1 LGRPEDGWPNA
12 LPPIGV
18 KQPLLESSPSE
29 KQGPEA
35 EHLRLEFERLRL
47 DRQRLAIETRLKR
60 QEFRQSGGKAFKDW
74 LANPFIL
81 AILTG
86 FATRMTS
93 IITSSNTARDNR
105 AADESRA
112 HLAVQTADEN
122 RKSDD
127 RRAKQALESELVKKF
142 VEAPTKEATRAN
154 LTFLVE
160 TNLIPDYAE
169 GIRSYLKN
177 NPEAAPTLGASPSSA
192 YALFQKKAPLL
203 MRSLMSDLN
212 LTVDQ
217 AAAVVGNIGWETAGF
232 RVLKEIDPLLGGRGA
247 IGYGSWTAARRDAFE
262 AFLKAKG
269 LDYASDE
276 ANYGFLLQ
284 ELQTTQIFT
293 VKSVRAA
300 SSLEEATRVFQN
312 IYLRPNAQFAHFD
325 NRLALARLA
334 LQTFKG
340 AFQSS
345 SAADPQ

>member
-1 LGRPEDGWPNA
+1 MAGRTLFRQLGLNS
-12 LPPIGV
+12 LSIGV

-142 VEAPTKEATRAN
+142 VEAPTKEATRA
-154 LTFLVE
+154 
-160 TNLIPDYAE
+160 
-169 GIRSYLKN
+169 
-177 NPEAAPTLGASPSSA
+177 EAAPTLGASPSSA